1 MRFLK
6 VFAIGIASLTVT
18 AFFSLAF
25 AEEIRY
31 DSGARR
37 DPLTPLVGPDG
48 VIAIKFNPN
57 DLRIEGIIFDSNRA
71 GSLVLINGDFYK
83 EGQSVKDATIISI
96 LKDRVILRQDDEEK
110 SLWMR
115 EEIVDPNQQVQPRNN
130 TGPAHEKK

>member
-1 MRFLK
+1 MKRLR
-6 VFAIGIASLTVT
+6 VFAIGTALLTAT

-25 AEEIRY
+25 AGEIRY

-57 DLRIEGIIFDSNRA
+57 DLNIEGIIFDSNRA

-130 TGPAHEKK
+130 TGPSHEKK